1 MPHVAPSDLK
11 ELNDYI
17 TVVITVINLRSF
29 TMGSFAKIVIT
40 AVACGVVQQIVCS
53 ISDAYRPA
61 PKVKEPK

>member
-1 MPHVAPSDLK
+1 
-11 ELNDYI
+11 
-17 TVVITVINLRSF
+17 
-29 TMGSFAKIVIT
+29 MGSFAKIVIT